1 MRKPNYSLRSV
12 FFRSVFSK
20 SVLSKSVFVKSVFRS
35 VGVLNV
41 LLQLGKRV
49 TSSSSFPP
57 HSPLPMYHSHPFTE
71 PFQNL
76 DKYILEFRQIHF
88 AIWTNTFCNLYVAA
102 SLLPCIIH
110 PFMEPSLA
118 TAAGAKNAQ
127 VFKLTKGRL
136 VFTIIKGMFAKRKL
150 LFGQTF
156 GTFSIE
162 LLVCH
167 QNINCAVHNV
177 HVCWATSTQQ
187 GTPV

>member
-12 FFRSVFSK
+12 FFRSVFSKSVLSK

-118 TAAGAKNAQ
+118 TAGAKNAQ

-150 LFGQTF
+150 LH
-156 GTFSIE
+156 
-162 LLVCH
+162 LVKH
-167 QNINCAVHNV
+167 LVHFPLSS
-177 HVCWATSTQQ
+177 WFAIKI
-187 GTPV
+187 